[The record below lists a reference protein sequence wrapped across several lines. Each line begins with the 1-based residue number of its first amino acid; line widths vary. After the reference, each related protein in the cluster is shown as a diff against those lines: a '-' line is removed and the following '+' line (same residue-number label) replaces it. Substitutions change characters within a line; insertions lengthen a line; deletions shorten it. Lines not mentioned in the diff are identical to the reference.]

1 MPVVVRRRGVG
12 LLGATM
18 VGAAGYAAG
27 KSAGKGAAPPPQ
39 PQAAQPQAPEAAPA
53 PGAMTDEKIAQL
65 KKLGELKQSGVLTE
79 EEFEAQ
85 KAKILA
91 S

>member
-27 KSAGKGAAPPPQ
+27 KSAGKGAAPPQQPQ
-39 PQAAQPQAPEAAPA
+39 PQEAPQAAPPPA
-53 PGAMTDEKIAQL
+53 AMTDEKIAQL
-65 KKLGELKQSGVLTE
+65 QKLAELKQAGVLTD
-79 EEFEAQ
+79 EEFAAQ